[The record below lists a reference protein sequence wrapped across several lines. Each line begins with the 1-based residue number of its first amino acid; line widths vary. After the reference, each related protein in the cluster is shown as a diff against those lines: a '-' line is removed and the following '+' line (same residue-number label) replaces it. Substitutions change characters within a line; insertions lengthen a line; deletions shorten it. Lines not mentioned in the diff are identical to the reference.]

1 MKNIF
6 NVILAALIVTV
17 LFTPIYT
24 LAVSGAEAAERQAL
38 SADEGFSEV
47 FDAIINYA
55 IKIVFIVI
63 GILVTK
69 YVIPWLKEHNLY
81 KIVTKAVEAAEKLAE
96 NSTIDKKKYVIGV
109 LTSRGITVNAYVDAL
124 IEACVLEL
132 DRALKNVKKVPD
144 KSGGVS

>member
-1 MKNIF
+1 MEEI
-6 NVILAALIVTV
+6 IS
-17 LFTPIYT
+17 Y
-24 LAVSGAEAAERQAL
+24 AV
-38 SADEGFSEV
+38 
-47 FDAIINYA
+47 
-55 IKIVFIVI
+55 KIVFMLI
-63 GILVTK
+63 GIIITTYIV
-69 YVIPWLKEHNLY
+69 PWLKEHNLY
-81 KIVTKAVEAAEKLAE
+81 NTVVKAVEAAEKLSE